1 MAYEIRSETGSLF
14 KNDKRTTED
23 HPNARGSALVNGV
36 HYWVSAWT
44 KRTQSGDPWQSL
56 AFTRKEEQPQ
66 ASNVQR
72 IADNIT
78 PPADLDDDLDS
89 VPF

>member
-1 MAYEIRSETGSLF
+1 MTYELKDDTGSLW
-14 KNDKRTTED
+14 KNDRREKETQ
-23 HPNARGSALVNGV
+23 PNARGQAKIDGV
-36 HYWVSAWT
+36 VFWVDAWT
-44 KRTQSGDPWQSL
+44 NETRDGTKYQSL
-56 AFTRKEEQPQ
+56 KFKRKEEQP
-66 ASNVQR
+66 SNVQR